1 MGETN
6 TGEKKFSLEQL
17 SQIVEGI
24 LTKAQDDVVIIR
36 VAPPKLADEHT
47 LALAMNEEEIENI
60 AQSKAKAVLVPLGV
74 NLEGISTIEV
84 ERPRLAFMKLLN
96 VFYIAPDT
104 PREIHPTAVVDPS
117 AKLGKNVS
125 IGANVVISRNAVIG
139 DNTAIMPNVYIG
151 KDVKIGS
158 DCLFHPG
165 VNVGDF
171 VEIGSRCIFHHGVSL
186 GADGFSFVTEAPNN
200 IEQARKE
207 GAIKETNAQVKV
219 FKIPSLGSV
228 VIGDDVEIG
237 ANTTIDR
244 GTIENTTIG
253 NQTKIDNLVMI
264 GHNCKI
270 GNACTIVSQV
280 GIAGSCK
287 IGDRVVIAGQAG
299 LKDHVEIGEDSII
312 LAQAGITK
320 SFPRKSV
327 IMGAPAVLRKDFIKR
342 LKYLDEA
349 EVMVQKYKKYQHLLE
364 DYEKFLNEDGKI

>member
-1 MGETN
+1 MGEN
-6 TGEKKFSLEQL
+6 LGEKKFSLEEL
-17 SQIVEGI
+17 SQIVGGI
-24 LTKAQDDVVIIR
+24 LTKVSDLTITK
-36 VAPPKLADEHT
+36 VAPPKLADENT
-47 LALAMNEEEIENI
+47 LALAMNEEEIENL
-60 AQSKAKAVLVPLGV
+60 ASSNAKAVLVPLGV
-74 NLEGISTIEV
+74 NIPNISTIEV

-96 VFYIAPDT
+96 VFYKAPLT

-117 AKLGKNVS
+117 AKLGNNVS
-125 IGANVVISRNAVIG
+125 IGANVFVGKNAVIG
-139 DNTAIMPNVYIG
+139 DNTALMPNCYVG
-151 KDVKIGS
+151 TDVKIGS
-158 DCLFHPG
+158 DCLLHPG
-165 VNVGDF
+165 VNVGDR

-186 GADGFSFVTEAPNN
+186 GADGFSFVTEAPSNL
-200 IEQARKE
+200 EKAQKE
-207 GAIKETNAQVKV
+207 GAINEVNKEVKV

-253 NQTKIDNLVMI
+253 AQTKIDNLVMI

-270 GNACTIVSQV
+270 GKACTIVSQV
-280 GIAGSCK
+280 GIAGSCV

-312 LAQAGITK
+312 LAKAGITK
-320 SFPRKSV
+320 SFPKKSV

-349 EVMVQKYKKYQHLLE
+349 EIMVQKYKKYQHLLE

>member
-1 MGETN
+1 MGE
-6 TGEKKFSLEQL
+6 KRYSLEELAQL
-17 SQIVEGI
+17 VGGI
-24 LTKAQDDVVIIR
+24 LTKASDVIIDK
-36 VAPPKLADEHT
+36 VAPPKLADETT

-96 VFYIAPDT
+96 AFYIAPDT
-104 PREIHPTAVVDPS
+104 PRNIHPSAHIDPTA
-117 AKLGKNVS
+117 KIGENVS
-125 IGANVVISRNAVIG
+125 IGANVFVGRNAVIG
-139 DNTAIMPNVYIG
+139 DNTALMPNVYIG
-151 KDVKIGS
+151 KEAKVGS

-171 VEIGSRCIFHHGVSL
+171 VVVGSRCILHHGVSL

-200 IEQARKE
+200 IEQAKKE
-207 GAIKETNAQVKV
+207 GAIKEVNTDVKV

-228 VIGDDVEIG
+228 IIGNDVEIG
-237 ANTTIDR
+237 ANTCVDR
-244 GTIENTTIG
+244 GTVENTTIG
-253 NQTKIDNLVMI
+253 DQTKIDNLVMI
-264 GHNCKI
+264 GHNCRI
-270 GNACTIVSQV
+270 GKACTIVSQV
-280 GIAGSCK
+280 GIAGSCV

-299 LKDHVEIGEDSII
+299 LKDHIEIGDDSII
-312 LAQAGITK
+312 LAQAGVTK

-327 IMGAPAVLRKDFIKR
+327 VMGAPAVLRKDFIKR

>member
-1 MGETN
+1 M
-6 TGEKKFSLEQL
+6 GEKKFSLEEL
-17 SQIVEGI
+17 SNIVGGI
-24 LTKAQDDVVIIR
+24 LTKVEDLTITR
-36 VAPPKLADEHT
+36 VAPPKLADENT

-60 AQSKAKAVLVPLGV
+60 AHSKARAVLVPLGV
-74 NLEGISTIEV
+74 NLDGISTIEV

-96 VFYIAPDT
+96 VFYIGPDR
-104 PREIHPTAVVDPS
+104 PLGIHPSAVIDETA
-117 AKLGKNVS
+117 KIGENVS
-125 IGANVVISRNAVIG
+125 IGANVVVSRNAVIG
-139 DNTAIMPNVYIG
+139 DNTVLKPNVYIG
-151 KDVKIGS
+151 KEAVIGS
-158 DCLFHPG
+158 DCLLHPG

-171 VEIGSRCIFHHGVSL
+171 VKVGSRCIFHHGVSL
-186 GADGFSFVTEAPNN
+186 GADGFSFVTESPNN
-200 IEQARKE
+200 IEQARNE
-207 GAIKETNAQVKV
+207 GAIKETNKEVKV

-228 VIGDDVEIG
+228 EIGDDVEIG

-253 NQTKIDNLVMI
+253 SQTKIDNLVMI

-270 GNACTIVSQV
+270 GKACTIVSQV
-280 GIAGSCK
+280 GIAGSCV

-312 LAQAGITK
+312 LAKAGITK
-320 SFPRKSV
+320 SFPKKSV

-364 DYEKFLNEDGKI
+364 DYEKFLNEDAKI

>member
-1 MGETN
+1 MGER
-6 TGEKKFSLEQL
+6 KFSLEEL
-17 SQIVEGI
+17 AQIVGGI
-24 LTKAQDDVVIIR
+24 LTKASDVTIDK
-36 VAPPKLADEHT
+36 VAPPKLADENT

-74 NLEGISTIEV
+74 NIDGISTIEV

-104 PREIHPTAVVDPS
+104 PRNIHPTAVIDPS
-117 AKLGKNVS
+117 AKLGQNVS
-125 IGANVVISRNAVIG
+125 IGANVFVGRNAVIG
-139 DNTAIMPNVYIG
+139 DNTALMPNVYVG
-151 KDVKIGS
+151 KEAVIGS

-165 VNVGDF
+165 VNIGDF
-171 VEIGSRCIFHHGVSL
+171 VKVGSRCILHHGVSL

-200 IEQARKE
+200 IEQARSE
-207 GAIKETNAQVKV
+207 GAIKEVNTEVKV

-228 VIGDDVEIG
+228 EIGDDVEIG
-237 ANTTIDR
+237 ANTCIDR
-244 GTIENTTIG
+244 GTVENTVIG
-253 NQTKIDNLVMI
+253 SQTKIDNLVMI
-264 GHNCKI
+264 GHNCRI
-270 GNACTIVSQV
+270 GKACTIVSQV
-280 GIAGSCK
+280 GIAGSCV

-299 LKDHVEIGEDSII
+299 LKDHIEIGDDSII
-312 LAQAGITK
+312 LAQAGVTK

-327 IMGAPAVLRKDFIKR
+327 VMGAPAVLRKDFIKR